1 MCDYSLMAIPNRLA
15 AEGEQLVSHKFRSG
29 TIGLVSQEE
38 FKTWRAGRPVRL
50 WERIKDCFSADN
62 GPAPVVCVPPG
73 ARLRLE
79 NAPRCLRDR
88 FGLDV
93 SEEATFTQLSADE
106 NRHRDGLRFSNGATM
121 LLQLLPE
128 GQIVTVLRCSSAE
141 DFEPNPE
148 GADLSLP
155 VSELACR

>member
-1 MCDYSLMAIPNRLA
+1 
-15 AEGEQLVSHKFRSG
+15 
-29 TIGLVSQEE
+29 
-38 FKTWRAGRPVRL
+38 
-50 WERIKDCFSADN
+50 
-62 GPAPVVCVPPG
+62 VCIPPG

-79 NAPRCLRDR
+79 NVPGSLRDR

-121 LLQLLPE
+121 LLQLLTE

-141 DFEPNPE
+141 DFEPSP
-148 GADLSLP
+148 
-155 VSELACR
+155 ELAACGRS